1 MTKFRKIMFPIV
13 CLAMLS
19 SCSLG
24 DGMQIGTHLKL
35 CCPGNYEEYIEY
47 SLETRD
53 MPLFLRDYVTSE
65 FDIVIKEK
73 GLTRNDQINDLR
85 IVLRYNHVNLYPEQ
99 QDIDPFVRRGSS
111 NAELN
116 YIATLEVKMYE
127 TRTAELVW
135 AGSVSRI
142 HSVVP
147 GEYMHEDRA
156 RPEFQT
162 AFRKLLEG
170 YPAALNE
177 GLSQAN

>member
-1 MTKFRKIMFPIV
+1 MTAIQKTVFAIIY
-13 CLAMLS
+13 LAMLS

-35 CCPGNYEEYIEY
+35 CCPGNYAEYAEY

-53 MPLFLRDYVTSE
+53 MPLFLREYVASE
-65 FDIVIKEK
+65 FDTAIQEK
-73 GLTRNDQINDLR
+73 GLSRNDQINDLK
-85 IVLRYNHVNLYPEQ
+85 IVLRYNHVNLFPAQ

-111 NAELN
+111 NVELN
-116 YIATLEVKMYE
+116 YIATLEVEMYE
-127 TRTAELVW
+127 TSTAELVW

-156 RPEFQT
+156 GPEFQA
-162 AFRKLLEG
+162 AFRKLLVG
-170 YPAALNE
+170 YPAPLDDVTA
-177 GLSQAN
+177 QAN